1 MRAILNSDGSWVM
14 SVADGLGGHPF
25 GDEAAQ
31 AAVEALPDRIASNA
45 EMAEAFDAANAAVWE
60 LHPEMR
66 SGSRPETSFI
76 ALTTLVVA
84 AWTPENGL
92 LVSWVGDSMAFLV
105 PVGGGRGWRGRPH
118 GTPSGR
124 VDRCIGMVRSD
135 CGDNSRLSAH
145 YVDHLVDDVPAI
157 RVKQWIEDAGVLVVL
172 ATDGLFEPILEAH
185 DRDWFG
191 NDPDDNSLGFALPPE
206 RRGCA
211 ADAADTLMDTARSS
225 GLIDNTAI
233 AVARISSDRAAA
245 IVNDGPNPSGPLTRD
260 I

>member
-1 MRAILNSDGSWVM
+1 MQVPAPEIATRIDIGPRDRQEDRVRAILNSDGSWVM

-92 LVSWVGDSMAFLV
+92 LVSWVGDSHGL
-105 PVGGGRGWRGRPH
+105 PRTRGRRSRLAR
-118 GTPSGR
+118 TAARDTQRSGR
-124 VDRCIGMVRSD
+124 PLYR
-135 CGDNSRLSAH
+135 
-145 YVDHLVDDVPAI
+145 
-157 RVKQWIEDAGVLVVL
+157 
-172 ATDGLFEPILEAH
+172 DG
-185 DRDWFG
+185 
-191 NDPDDNSLGFALPPE
+191 AL
-206 RRGCA
+206 
-211 ADAADTLMDTARSS
+211 
-225 GLIDNTAI
+225 
-233 AVARISSDRAAA
+233 
-245 IVNDGPNPSGPLTRD
+245 
-260 I
+260 